1 MIKQADD
8 CNDAGGVSKFKIR
21 FLVRPMVG
29 FFAHK
34 AVLFD
39 WVIL

>member
-1 MIKQADD
+1 MINQADD
-8 CNDAGGVSKFKIR
+8 CNDAGRVSKFKIR

-34 AVLFD
+34 ATLFE